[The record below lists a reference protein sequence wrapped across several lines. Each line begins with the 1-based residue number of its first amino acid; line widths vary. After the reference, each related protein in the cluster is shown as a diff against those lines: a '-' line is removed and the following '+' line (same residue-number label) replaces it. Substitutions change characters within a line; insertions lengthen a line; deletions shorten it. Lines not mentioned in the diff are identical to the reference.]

1 MIAFLMQVLTVNKRS
16 ICCQYDVLW
25 LQPFSFL

>member
-1 MIAFLMQVLTVNKRS
+1 MIAFFVQVWTVNKWS
-16 ICCQYDVLW
+16 ICCQYDILW